1 MKGSSGSSSPGQT
14 PLRGCP
20 SSFCRLETLHVCI
33 PGHSALG
40 GRRVGEKGGCR
51 REGTLFCGGL
61 TGGHRKACDRPPPT
75 CIPHSVLLVPGD
87 KHPACHSSSGS

>member
-14 PLRGCP
+14 HLRGCP
-20 SSFCRLETLHVCI
+20 SSFCRLEPLHVCI

-61 TGGHRKACDRPPPT
+61 TGGTGRPVIGSPHDPT
-75 CIPHSVLLVPGD
+75 CIPH
-87 KHPACHSSSGS
+87 